1 MSTLSYRSHIS
12 SQYNS
17 ELEDVRQRVLAM
29 GGLVEQQIIEATRAL
44 VESDAE
50 LAEQVSRNDLRVN
63 QLEVQIDEECS
74 GILARRQPTAGDLR
88 LVYAVVKTI
97 TDLER
102 IGDEAEKIAR
112 MAVDLASQE
121 RTGAPLV
128 EVGHLSRHVSQMV
141 HDALD
146 AFARMDVDTALAVAQ
161 EDVAVDREY
170 EALMRQCITF
180 MMEDP
185 RTIRR
190 VLDVMWSVRALERIG
205 DHARNIAEYVIY
217 FVKGKDVRHISLAEM
232 ERTGGEPDVV
242 EHDAGAYETEQGT
255 CVRQPVVT
263 APDASTD
270 STRVRRPDFASAPA
284 PSHR

>member
-1 MSTLSYRSHIS
+1 MKVAAEVPRLPEGPRPEAAGGAPTYDKLNAGQNDSVMTTLSYKSHIS
-12 SQYNS
+12 SQYNE

-29 GGLVEQQIIEATRAL
+29 GGLVEQQIVDATRAL
-44 VESDAE
+44 MENDGVLGEE
-50 LAEQVSRNDLRVN
+50 VSRNDFKVN
-63 QLEVQIDEECS
+63 QLEVLIDEECS

-88 LVYAVVKTI
+88 LVYAIIKTI

-121 RTGAPLV
+121 HGSSTPLV

-141 HDALD
+141 RDALD
-146 AFARMDVDTALAVAQ
+146 AFARMDADAALAVAR

-190 VLDVMWSVRALERIG
+190 VMDIIWSVRSLERIG
-205 DHARNIAEYVIY
+205 DHSRNIAEYVIY
-217 FVKGKDVRHISLAEM
+217 FVKGKDVRHIGLEAM
-232 ERTGGEPDVV
+232 EREVKGE
-242 EHDAGAYETEQGT
+242 
-255 CVRQPVVT
+255 
-263 APDASTD
+263 
-270 STRVRRPDFASAPA
+270 
-284 PSHR
+284 

>member
-1 MSTLSYRSHIS
+1 MSSLSYKSHIS
-12 SQYNS
+12 SQYND

-29 GGLVEQQIIEATRAL
+29 GGLVEQQIVDATRAL
-44 VESDAE
+44 MENDGILGE
-50 LAEQVSRNDLRVN
+50 EVSRNDFKVN
-63 QLEVQIDEECS
+63 QLEVLIDEECS

-88 LVYAVVKTI
+88 LVYAIIKTI

-121 RTGAPLV
+121 AGGAALV

-141 HDALD
+141 RDGLD
-146 AFARMDVDTALAVAQ
+146 AFARMDADAALSVAR
-161 EDVAVDREY
+161 EDMSVDREY
-170 EALMRQCITF
+170 ESLMRQCITF

-190 VLDVMWSVRALERIG
+190 VMDIIWSVRSLERIG

-217 FVKGKDVRHISLAEM
+217 FVKGKDVRHIGIEAM
-232 ERTGGEPDVV
+232 EREVKGG
-242 EHDAGAYETEQGT
+242 
-255 CVRQPVVT
+255 
-263 APDASTD
+263 
-270 STRVRRPDFASAPA
+270 
-284 PSHR
+284 